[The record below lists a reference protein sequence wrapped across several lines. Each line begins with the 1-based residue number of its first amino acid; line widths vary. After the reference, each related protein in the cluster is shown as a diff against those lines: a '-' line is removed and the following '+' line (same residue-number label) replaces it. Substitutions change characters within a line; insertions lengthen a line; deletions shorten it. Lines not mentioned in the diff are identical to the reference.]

1 MNRTAALVEFS
12 YFPGCSVASTAS
24 ESNQSLMRV
33 CEALGFNLTE
43 LEDWN
48 CCGSSSA
55 YIVDPDL
62 GLQLTAR
69 NLSLATPDKPLLVMC
84 PRCLHH
90 LRHVHISLR
99 EHQNLRRTLERRF
112 RRPISPE
119 LEIIHFLEA
128 VVRHGL
134 PRLNAGAPQPL
145 NGLRFMPYYGCTLFR
160 PPGLRRERYF
170 QGEVENVLTALGAQA
185 MPRSLTSRCCGSFL
199 SAAKPEVVTEQVNQI
214 MASAIAAEA
223 ECLVTV
229 CAMCQLNL
237 EIRCTLKEPLPVFH
251 LSEVLALAL
260 GAKDYQSWFV
270 RHLVDP
276 RPILSSRNLIR

>member
-1 MNRTAALVEFS
+1 MNRGPLLEFAF
-12 YFPGCSVASTAS
+12 FPGCSVASTAS

-43 LEDWN
+43 LPDWN

-55 YIVDPDL
+55 YIVDPEL

-69 NLSLATPDKPLLVMC
+69 NLSLADPDKPLLVMC

-90 LRHVHISLR
+90 LRHVHHTLIR
-99 EHQNLRRTLERRF
+99 ERYLRRSLERRW
-112 RRPISPE
+112 RREISPD
-119 LEIIHFLEA
+119 LQIIHFLEA

-134 PRLNAGAPQPL
+134 PLLAGHPPRSL
-145 NGLRFMPYYGCTLFR
+145 NGLRFVPYYGCTLFR
-160 PPGLRRERYF
+160 PPALRRERYF
-170 QGEVENVLTALGAQA
+170 QAEVENVLSALGAEA
-185 MPRSLTSRCCGSFL
+185 ITHSLTSRCCGSFL
-199 SAAKPEVVTEQVNQI
+199 SAAKPEVVTEQVNHI
-214 MASAIAAEA
+214 MHSAVAAEA

-237 EIRCTLKEPLPVFH
+237 EIRCTLEQRLPVFH
-251 LSEVLALAL
+251 FSEILAMAL
-260 GAKDYQSWFV
+260 GAQDYHSWFV

-276 RPILSSRNLIR
+276 RPLLATRGLIS